1 MGGRDAHLIL
11 GDLQP
16 GRRDRHSPK
25 GHMVFLRFGKR
36 YERRRGSGTRGGET
50 RDTRGLGRDP
60 VTRKRKSRD
69 GRVTGA
75 RRADPGEDALRREER
90 RSPRGRPPGGT
101 QQEGLG

>member
-1 MGGRDAHLIL
+1 MHIWFWGTSSLAGETVTHQRVTWYFYAL
-11 GDLQP
+11 G
-16 GRRDRHSPK
+16 SA
-25 GHMVFLRFGKR
+25 M
-36 YERRRGSGTRGGET
+36 RGGE
-50 RDTRGLGRDP
+50 GLGHEGKPGTPGAWD
-60 VTRKRKSRD
+60 VTRKRQSRD

>member
-1 MGGRDAHLIL
+1 MGGRDAHLVL

-16 GRRDRHSPK
+16 GRRARHSPK

-50 RDTRGLGRDP
+50 RDTGGWD
-60 VTRKRKSRD
+60 VTRKRQSRD